1 MSRRSLVAMGAVVPA
16 LAAGAAK
23 PSAQLASFMAL
34 SARLTG
40 FEPQQLDAKF
50 AADLLLALTGRGM
63 DSALRDDVGDEPDDG
78 ATEWQAD
85 VIAAW
90 YSGVLPS
97 AEQPVV
103 GTFHDA
109 LIWRAMPFANPPTVC
124 DAAAGWSS
132 PPSSAVPE

>member
-1 MSRRSLVAMGAVVPA
+1 MGAVVPA

-23 PSAQLASFMAL
+23 PSAQLASFIAL

-40 FEPQQLDAKF
+40 FEPQQLDANF

-63 DSALRDDVGDEPDDG
+63 DSALRDDAGDQPDDG
-78 ATEWQAD
+78 ATEWEAD

-90 YSGVLPS
+90 YSGVLPR
-97 AEQPVV
+97 AGQPVV
-103 GTFHDA
+103 ATFHDA
-109 LIWRAMPFANPPTVC
+109 LIWRAMRFANPPTVC

-132 PPSSAVPE
+132 PPSSVALE